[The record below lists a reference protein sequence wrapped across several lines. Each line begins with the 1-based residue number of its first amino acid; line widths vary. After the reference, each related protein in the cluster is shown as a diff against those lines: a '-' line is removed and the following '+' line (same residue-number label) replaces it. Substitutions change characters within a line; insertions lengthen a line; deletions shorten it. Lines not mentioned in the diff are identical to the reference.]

1 MMFDFRLSPRSYG
14 SDGARHPTFA
24 FGIVHAFRLLGRLSP
39 SLFQAA
45 EGVCR
50 DWAARKDRG
59 RPSRLGR
66 PAAGETAPQPHL
78 LHDEQHVCVLAKPAG
93 WTVSVSHSSG
103 SEPVVLR
110 QAQKGP
116 QLQNWIMEKM
126 ENPIAMDVSA
136 AHGLLH
142 RLDRGTSGLIL
153 CAKTYLGF
161 YLSQLEFEARRL
173 RKTYLCICEGHA
185 PTPPFLLEAPLAT
198 RGGRAFVSTRG
209 KHAQTEVVEVSHLLD
224 EVGQPCSLLEVRLHT
239 GRLHQIRAH
248 LSSIGHAIRGDAS
261 YGGTKGP
268 RVLLHASRLQIDL
281 RGLGSSIDVTA
292 ALPEDFSAALEAMVP
307 CSQKCASIVKQQSRA
322 DSRAM
327 QSGVKDGSFTCV
339 TSVTRCFTF
348 KLSGCGLCRAL
359 ALTAFCS

>member
-1 MMFDFRLSPRSYG
+1 MKLIFQLVQLSHMSGLAG
-14 SDGARHPTFA
+14 SSCGCWVRCADVIR
-24 FGIVHAFRLLGRLSP
+24 
-39 SLFQAA
+39 
-45 EGVCR
+45 
-50 DWAARKDRG
+50 
-59 RPSRLGR
+59 RLGMSR
-66 PAAGETAPQPHL
+66 QPL
-78 LHDEQHVCVLAKPAG
+78 RCK
-93 WTVSVSHSSG
+93 TVHGHILTGLIDLGHSCLSG
-103 SEPVVLR
+103 FFWDFD
-110 QAQKGP
+110 AQ
-116 QLQNWIMEKM
+116 
-126 ENPIAMDVSA
+126 
-136 AHGLLH
+136 
-142 RLDRGTSGLIL
+142 DRGTSGLIL

>member
-1 MMFDFRLSPRSYG
+1 MEGQVLAASQDASPQEFANLVQTMATLAPGNEALHQAMEEAALRTLSPRSYG

-142 RLDRGTSGLIL
+142 RLAWI
-153 CAKTYLGF
+153 
-161 YLSQLEFEARRL
+161 
-173 RKTYLCICEGHA
+173 
-185 PTPPFLLEAPLAT
+185 
-198 RGGRAFVSTRG
+198 
-209 KHAQTEVVEVSHLLD
+209 
-224 EVGQPCSLLEVRLHT
+224 
-239 GRLHQIRAH
+239 
-248 LSSIGHAIRGDAS
+248 
-261 YGGTKGP
+261 P
-268 RVLLHASRLQIDL
+268 RIEER
-281 RGLGSSIDVTA
+281 
-292 ALPEDFSAALEAMVP
+292 
-307 CSQKCASIVKQQSRA
+307 
-322 DSRAM
+322 
-327 QSGVKDGSFTCV
+327 
-339 TSVTRCFTF
+339 
-348 KLSGCGLCRAL
+348 
-359 ALTAFCS
+359 